1 MIISFKAPLVE
12 ISTAFAT
19 SGFTPFLPSLSPLIS
34 LNCLLTS
41 SIIAPAAL
49 PTAAIVNP
57 AKTNGNNPPIIA
69 PTKIF
74 GLSKF
79 SSVIPATVAYVARSA
94 KDVSTALVTEIPFP
108 VAAVVLPKL
117 SKASVLS
124 LTLGSRPACSA
135 IPPALSLTGPKLSV
149 DKVIA
154 KVLSIPT
161 EANAIPYNPMIGS

>member
-79 SSVIPATVAYVARSA
+79 SSVIPATVAYVARRA
-94 KDVSTALVTEIPFP
+94 NDVSTALVTEIPFP